1 MTKPSSAGPIARIVT
16 TTPQVSHALGDP
28 VRIAIL
34 ETLSSREASVE
45 DLAQALKR
53 RGIAKAVP
61 TIRHHVDVLKEAGL
75 IRLKRVEDVRGGSLK
90 YYAANVRPLVHEA
103 GPGFEDEIRPAV
115 ETAEPILRQGIAK
128 LLERHPEL
136 RATARELRPCPH
148 CNESHFLEYVLLQV
162 LDRATARAL
171 QASGQPSAP
180 NATLR
185 GKP

>member
-1 MTKPSSAGPIARIVT
+1 MTAPPSSVPVSRIVA
-16 TTPQVSHALGDP
+16 TTPQVSHALGDS

-34 ETLSSREASVE
+34 ETLSTREASVD

-75 IRLKRVEDVRGGSLK
+75 IQLQRVEDVRGGTLK
-90 YYAANVRPLVHEA
+90 YYAANVRPLVHEP
-103 GPGFEDEIRPAV
+103 GPGFEDKIRAAV
-115 ETAEPILRQGIAK
+115 DAAEPLLGQGVAK
-128 LLERHPEL
+128 LLKQHPEL
-136 RATARELRPCPH
+136 RAIARDLRPCPH

-162 LDRATARAL
+162 LDRAAARVL
-171 QASGQPSAP
+171 QASGPTSPP

-185 GKP
+185 RDR